1 MKRKK
6 QYLITALSLIVLS
19 GNLSC
24 TKPGVSVQVEPTVIQ
39 KESVPFVHGSFN
51 YKIKKIR
58 RINAVDVQGGIT
70 VQGNGKDVKGNFV
83 MSIDGDDMDMYIHA
97 NGIAAGSISLKGS
110 MVDVTPSLDD
120 EYMEYMFAVILR
132 DSVKWWNIHEYDV
145 VNTENYFLM
154 RNSWKKVY
162 VNALMLVPEKQVIR
176 LTKQR
181 EVVISYGEI
190 HDYGFG
196 MFPSRIDFRYRGY
209 RCVLLVER
217 IEIKEMAMKSPGQGP
232 LLPS

>member
-1 MKRKK
+1 
-6 QYLITALSLIVLS
+6 
-19 GNLSC
+19 
-24 TKPGVSVQVEPTVIQ
+24 VSVQVEPTIIQ
-39 KESVPFVHGSFN
+39 KESVPILNESFN
-51 YKIKKIR
+51 DKIKKISR
-58 RINAVDVQGGIT
+58 VKAVDVKGIIT

-97 NGIAAGSISLKGS
+97 NGISAGSITLKGS

-120 EYMEYMFAVILR
+120 EYIEFMFAVILR

-145 VNTENYFLM
+145 VKTENYYLM

-162 VNALMLVPEKQVIR
+162 VNALMLVPEKQVVR

-181 EVVISYGEI
+181 EVVVSYEEI
-190 HDYGFG
+190 HDHGFG

-209 RCVLLVER
+209 LCVLFVER

-232 LLPS
+232 SQLS